1 MIRKLTDL
9 DTDDVLYFLKKEA
22 AMNLFM
28 IGDIEA
34 FRFETKF
41 HELWGDFDEEHNI
54 RAILLRF
61 YHIYTP
67 YAQGKY
73 DAKAFSE
80 IINRDECFEGLTG
93 KKGVT
98 EQIEPF
104 LTVNLPKKRTMNFLE
119 LKSEKKLDHS
129 LDVSIVKKAEITD
142 IDRLLLL
149 RSQMENFTEQPTT
162 RENMKKVF
170 ESKTGRTVYIEKEE
184 ELVASASTIAENSM
198 SAMIVGVC
206 TLPAFRKKGLAT
218 LCVTALCKEVLSEG
232 KTVCLFYDNP
242 NAGKIY
248 KRLGFEEIGMW
259 NYYKP

>member
-9 DTDDVLYFLKKEA
+9 DTDEVLSFLKKEA
-22 AMNLFM
+22 SMNLFM

-34 FRFETKF
+34 FGFQTEF
-41 HELWGDFDEEHNI
+41 QELWGDFDQDHNI
-54 RAILLRF
+54 RAVLLRF

-67 YAQGKY
+67 YANGKY
-73 DAKAFSE
+73 DAKKFAE
-80 IINRDECFEGLTG
+80 IINNDNCFEGLTG

-98 EQIEPF
+98 EQLEPF
-104 LTVNLPKKRTMNFLE
+104 LTVDLPKKRTMNFLE
-119 LKSEKKLDHS
+119 LRNGKKLDAS
-129 LDVSIVKKAEITD
+129 INLSIVKKADITD
-142 IDRLLLL
+142 VDRLLTL

-162 RENMKKVF
+162 QENMIKVF
-170 ESKTGRTVYIEKEE
+170 ESKTGRTVYIERDGK
-184 ELVASASTIAENSM
+184 LTASASTIAENSM

-206 TLPAFRKKGLAT
+206 TLPEYRKKGLAT
-218 LCVTALCKEVLSEG
+218 LCVTSLCKEVLSER